1 MYSRYTF
8 VYRVRAGEAGLRKHQ
23 VAWTTQRQIRCTR
36 GLHSAGLRKADK
48 SVSNNE
54 DRRRGSGMVVA
65 VVVKSIQRRCEI
77 GNSPAPKIPPAQNR
91 MNHQKG
97 FPSDP
102 PLLSACAAI
111 AILSHRGIISQS
123 STYFLNPANDQ
134 GCLPCSALML
144 SLFSFPTVTVL
155 FQALRTSV
163 LDNCN
168 SF

>member
-1 MYSRYTF
+1 MY
-8 VYRVRAGEAGLRKHQ
+8 RAHAEEAELRKHQ
-23 VAWTTQRQIRCTR
+23 VAWMTQRQIRCTR
-36 GLHSAGLRKADK
+36 GLHSAGLRKAAK

-54 DRRRGSGMVVA
+54 DRQRESGMVVA

-77 GNSPAPKIPPAQNR
+77 GNSPPKIPPAQNR
-91 MNHQKG
+91 MNHQKW
-97 FPSDP
+97 FPSGS

-111 AILSHRGIISQS
+111 AILSHCGIISES
-123 STYFLNPANDQ
+123 SSYSPNPANDQ
-134 GCLPCSALML
+134 GCLPHSAFML
-144 SLFSFPTVTVL
+144 SLFSVPTVIVL